1 MKYDIHLFEQLN
13 EEYKPKPLKTLFP
26 QYDPDSQL
34 KIARSRIATLNKL
47 VSLKGA
53 RILVIGCGLGY
64 LSYVLASECNC
75 RVIGIDLRKRA
86 DWDLLKTKS
95 PNLDYQAVDLSSEN
109 PFDMESFDLIVS
121 FWTWEHVIHPFTLL
135 RECCKVLKPSAAI
148 YIDAQLYRGPSG
160 SHKYRE
166 VFFPFPHLLFEEE
179 VFSEYYVKHTEKGM
193 TSAWLNKLTYSQY
206 KEYFRILNLRIEH
219 EELVK
224 IPLDKDF
231 YNRFKDKL
239 ERYPIFDLE
248 LDCFRVLLRKP
259 EQSALQEA
267 LVEQNK
273 LKSDSEAVRN
283 SFSFRLGH
291 TLVQAVRWPGR
302 NTVFLPYRLV
312 RLCVIEFK
320 KQKTKE
326 TRKVE

>member
-75 RVIGIDLRKRA
+75 RAIGIDLIKRA

-135 RECCKVLKPSAAI
+135 RECCKVLKPSGAM
-148 YIDAQLYRGPSG
+148 YIDATPYRSPCG
-160 SHKYRE
+160 SHRYRE
-166 VFFPFPHLLFEEE
+166 VFFPFPHLLFEDE
-179 VFSEYYVKHTEKGM
+179 VFSEYYVKHTGKGM
-193 TSAWLNKLTYSQY
+193 TSAWLN
-206 KEYFRILNLRIEH
+206 I
-219 EELVK
+219 
-224 IPLDKDF
+224 
-231 YNRFKDKL
+231 
-239 ERYPIFDLE
+239 
-248 LDCFRVLLRKP
+248 
-259 EQSALQEA
+259 
-267 LVEQNK
+267 
-273 LKSDSEAVRN
+273 
-283 SFSFRLGH
+283 
-291 TLVQAVRWPGR
+291 
-302 NTVFLPYRLV
+302 
-312 RLCVIEFK
+312 
-320 KQKTKE
+320 
-326 TRKVE
+326 